1 MREGR
6 DVSRRRFLAAGMAT
20 GGILFS
26 GKGMAAIK
34 SKQRIATFRCDVTP
48 PLGTPIYSGYKPLAT
63 IEHPLLAKGIVLEDR
78 GKRYVL
84 CAVDWCELNNGT
96 HTSFCKAVAKAAG
109 TDPGFVA
116 IQTVHQHTA
125 PMADADAMRMAEQT
139 AEPPAC
145 TPSAWIEEMG
155 ARIADAAG
163 KAVESLVPFNQVGTS
178 EAKVDRVAS
187 NRRVPIGDG
196 KVGFRGSS
204 CKDANLRAL
213 PEGLIDPMLKTI
225 TFGVDGKPLARLHY
239 YATHPQSFY
248 GDPRTS
254 YDFVGIARERL
265 QEKEGVFQIYFTGC
279 GGNVAAGKY
288 NDGLPPARAELADRL
303 YAAMEA
309 SVAATQFARTKPIH
323 WSRTAIL
330 MIPRNDGEYDEAASR
345 KVLNDPKAAVLTR
358 LGSASNLVFHARQSI
373 PVELS
378 ALHIGH
384 VHIVHLPGEPMIEYQ
399 FYAQEQRPKDFVA
412 VAGYGDCGMGYICLE
427 RFFAEGGYE
436 PTASAVIP
444 ASEKIFRKSITDL
457 F

>member
-6 DVSRRRFLAAGMAT
+6 DVSRRGFLAAGMAT
-20 GGILFS
+20 GGVLIS
-26 GKGMAAIK
+26 GKGMAATK

-48 PLGTPIYSGYKPLAT
+48 PLGTPIYSGYKPLSV

-84 CAVDWCELNNGT
+84 CAVDWCELNNGS
-96 HTSFCKAVAKAAG
+96 HTLFCKAVAKAVG
-109 TDPGFVA
+109 TDPEFVA

-125 PMADADAMRMAEQT
+125 PMADADAMRMAEHT

-145 TPSAWIEEMG
+145 TPSAWIEAMG
-155 ARIADAAG
+155 ARIAEAAG
-163 KAVESLVPFNQVGTS
+163 KAVEALVPFNQIGTTT
-178 EAKVDRVAS
+178 AKVDRVAS

-196 KVGFRGSS
+196 KIAVRYSS
-204 CKDANLRAL
+204 CKDPKLCEL
-213 PEGLIDPMLKTI
+213 PEGLIDPMLKTV
-225 TFGVDGKPLARLHY
+225 TFGMDGKPLVRLHY
-239 YATHPQSFY
+239 YAVHPQSFY

-279 GGNVAAGKY
+279 AGDIAAGKY
-288 NDGLPPARAELADRL
+288 NDGTPQARAELANRI

-309 SVAATQFARTKPIH
+309 SVAATRFARSKPIR
-323 WSRTAIL
+323 WSHTAL
-330 MIPRNDGEYDEAASR
+330 VMTPRNDGEYDEATSR
-345 KVLNDPKAAVLTR
+345 KALDDPKAAVLTR
-358 LGSASNLVFHARQSI
+358 LGSASNLAFHARQSV

-399 FYAQEQRPKDFVA
+399 FYTQEQRPKDFVA

-427 RFFAEGGYE
+427 KSFAEGGYE
-436 PTASAVIP
+436 PTASVAIP
-444 ASEKIFRKSITDL
+444 ATEKIFRKGICDL